1 MAKRNIFDEL
11 NDGFDALEGARAKK
25 LTLRTH
31 KVAKTERVVVVTAEE
46 ILALRGKLNC
56 SRGVF
61 AAHMRVNER
70 TLEGWEQGRTKP
82 NPQASLLLRMVEQFP
97 DTFERLEMVA

>member
-1 MAKRNIFDEL
+1 MTKRDIFAEL
-11 NDGFDALEGARAKK
+11 NDGFNALEGERAGK

-31 KVAKTERVVVVTAEE
+31 KVNKAESVVSVTAQE
-46 ILALRGKLNC
+46 ILALRDKLNC

-61 AAHMRVNER
+61 AAHMRINER

-82 NPQASLLLRMVEQFP
+82 NPQASLLLRMVEKFP